1 MSHLFLILF
10 SKYNELIIIFIALK
24 VDVAC
29 RAYYQQQYDLSASLA
44 HRYSQKSRLG
54 MTCVI
59 DEDDDY
65 CDDDDEEDDD
75 NNQDVDEI
83 DYDTDDIRLGE
94 RTPFISGHGRRSIV
108 VRSDNNDDDDGEDDS
123 GVSPKEV

>member
-1 MSHLFLILF
+1 M
-10 SKYNELIIIFIALK
+10 K

-54 MTCVI
+54 MTYII
-59 DEDDDY
+59 DDNDDY

-75 NNQDVDEI
+75 NHQDDDEI
-83 DYDTDDIRLGE
+83 DYDSDDGRLGE
-94 RTPFISGHGRRSIV
+94 RTPFISGRSRRSIV
-108 VRSDNNDDDDGEDDS
+108 VGSGSNDDDDGDDDS